1 MLLTKKNVEEIFDR
15 IKDHLAEHKVTAEFV
30 DIDYNYYGHTQLQG
44 PVVTYKSND
53 SKMDWFIQV
62 KIESE
67 FPGVIGVVRVSQ

>member
-30 DIDYNYYGHTQLQG
+30 DIDYNYYNHTQLQG

-67 FPGVIGVVRVSQ
+67 FPGVIGVIRVSQ